1 MRTEEYIIILVGVTA
16 NDQEVTITY
25 TSTSHQ
31 SNVSV
36 VVTYSNGMTIKA
48 FNQIKNVANGVLT
61 LPVAGLF
68 PGTYTC
74 SILEDGEER
83 DSKAFSIK

>member
-16 NDQEVTITY
+16 NDHEVAITY

-36 VVTYSNGMTIKA
+36 VVTYSNGMTIKT

-61 LPVAGLF
+61 FSTAGLF

-74 SILEDGEER
+74 AILEDGEER
-83 DSKAFSIK
+83 DSKTFSIK